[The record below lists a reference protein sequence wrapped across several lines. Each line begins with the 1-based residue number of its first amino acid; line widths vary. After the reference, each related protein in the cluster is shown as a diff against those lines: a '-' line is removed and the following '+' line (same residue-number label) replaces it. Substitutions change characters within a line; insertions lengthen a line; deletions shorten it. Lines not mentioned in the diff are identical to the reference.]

1 MSKTLLDRYRA
12 TVDKHAILPGDDFLA
27 EQWRCNEATPA
38 RMRSKLKAE
47 GYGFAKRNGVWH
59 VTQRPAKQQ
68 LAAVPAAM
76 DRPASNGTGM
86 VFQGQQLE
94 MPVLPVLDPVVLSL
108 SASSDDRGVA
118 KQLALIHQELV
129 TLNGPL
135 AAHLQ
140 AKNEANRWEIAAD
153 SAW

>member
-12 TVDKHAILPGDDFLA
+12 TVDKHAILPADDFLA
-27 EQWRCNEATPA
+27 EQWRCNERTPA

-68 LAAVPAAM
+68 LVAVPAAP
-76 DRPASNGTGM
+76 DRPASNNNGAG
-86 VFQGQQLE
+86 VVVQGQQLE
-94 MPVLPVLDPVVLSL
+94 MPVLAPDWSVVETT
-108 SASSDDRGVA
+108 ASSTHVA
-118 KQLALIHQELV
+118 AQLALIHQELV
-129 TLNGPL
+129 TLNGLL
-135 AAHLQ
+135 AAHFQ
-140 AKNEANRWEIAAD
+140 ARNGANQWEIAAD